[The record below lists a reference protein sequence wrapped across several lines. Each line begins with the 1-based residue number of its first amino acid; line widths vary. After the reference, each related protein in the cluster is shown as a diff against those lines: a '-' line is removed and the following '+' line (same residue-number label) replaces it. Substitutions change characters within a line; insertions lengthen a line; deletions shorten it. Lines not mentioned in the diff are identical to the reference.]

1 MKKMLLAVALTIALP
16 GAAFAQA
23 APATAQHSMG
33 DMQGMKMDGMN
44 MQGMNMQK
52 MSCKDMQAMMAKGH
66 SMHMS
71 KADMAKMC
79 PESAKAAP
87 KDSNAGAHQGHSG
100 H

>member
-1 MKKMLLAVALTIALP
+1 MTKFVTEIALAIALP
-16 GAAFAQA
+16 GAAFAQGKP
-23 APATAQHSMG
+23 APAQSAMG
-33 DMQGMKMDGMN
+33 DMHGMKMDGMS
-44 MQGMNMQK
+44 MSSMSMPA

-87 KDSNAGAHQGHSG
+87 KAGAADAHQGHSG

>member
-1 MKKMLLAVALTIALP
+1 MKKMMFAVAMATALP

-23 APATAQHSMG
+23 KTAPAQGSMG
-33 DMQGMKMDGMN
+33 DMHGMKMDGMS
-44 MQGMNMQK
+44 MSGMNMQT

-79 PESAKAAP
+79 PESAKGAP
-87 KDSNAGAHQGHSG
+87 KASAADAHQGHSG

>member
-1 MKKMLLAVALTIALP
+1 MKKLLFAVAMAIALP

-23 APATAQHSMG
+23 KTAPAQNSMG
-33 DMQGMKMDGMN
+33 HMPGMKMDGMS
-44 MQGMNMQK
+44 MGGMNMQT

-71 KADMAKMC
+71 RADMDKMC

-87 KDSNAGAHQGHSG
+87 EASATDAHQGHSG

>member
-1 MKKMLLAVALTIALP
+1 MKKLLFAVAMTIALP

-23 APATAQHSMG
+23 TPAPAQHSMG
-33 DMQGMKMDGMN
+33 DMHGMKMDGMS
-44 MQGMNMQK
+44 MSGMNMQT

-66 SMHMS
+66 SMSMS

-87 KDSNAGAHQGHSG
+87 EASATDAHQGHGG

>member
-1 MKKMLLAVALTIALP
+1 MKKMMFAVAMAIALP

-23 APATAQHSMG
+23 KTAPAQGSMG
-33 DMQGMKMDGMN
+33 DMHGMKMDGTN
-44 MQGMNMQK
+44 MSGMNMQD

-79 PESAKAAP
+79 PESAKTAP
-87 KDSNAGAHQGHSG
+87 KANAADAHQGHSG

>member
-1 MKKMLLAVALTIALP
+1 MNKMMLAVALTIALP

-23 APATAQHSMG
+23 KPAPATNSNG
-33 DMQGMKMDGMN
+33 N
-44 MQGMNMQK
+44 MQGMNMSDMNMQN

-71 KADMAKMC
+71 KAEMDKMC
-79 PESAKAAP
+79 PHSSKAAP
-87 KDSNAGAHQGHSG
+87 KPGAADAHQGHS

>member
-1 MKKMLLAVALTIALP
+1 MTKFVTAIALAIALP
-16 GAAFAQA
+16 GAAFAQGKP
-23 APATAQHSMG
+23 APAQSAMG
-33 DMQGMKMDGMN
+33 DMHGMKMDGMS
-44 MQGMNMQK
+44 MSSMSMPA

-87 KDSNAGAHQGHSG
+87 KAGAADAHQGHSG

>member
-1 MKKMLLAVALTIALP
+1 MNKMMLAVALTIAVP

-23 APATAQHSMG
+23 QSAPAAKPAGS
-33 DMQGMKMDGMN
+33 MQGMSMDGMN
-44 MQGMNMQK
+44 MSGMNMPN
-52 MSCKDMQAMMAKGH
+52 MSCKDMHAMMAKGH

-79 PESAKAAP
+79 PESAKATP
-87 KDSNAGAHQGHSG
+87 KAGGTDAHQGHSG

>member
-1 MKKMLLAVALTIALP
+1 MNKMMIAVALTIALP

-23 APATAQHSMG
+23 KPVADNMG
-33 DMQGMKMDGMN
+33 GMN
-44 MQGMNMQK
+44 MSGMNMPD

-71 KADMAKMC
+71 AADMQKAC
-79 PESAKAAP
+79 SDQKAAP
-87 KDSNAGAHQGHSG
+87 KTAPADAHQNHK

>member
-1 MKKMLLAVALTIALP
+1 MNKMMFAVALATALP

-23 APATAQHSMG
+23 KTAPAQHAMG
-33 DMQGMKMDGMN
+33 NMQGMKMDGMS
-44 MQGMNMQK
+44 MSGMNMQT
-52 MSCKDMQAMMAKGH
+52 MSCKNMQAMIAKSH
-66 SMHMS
+66 SMSMS

-87 KDSNAGAHQGHSG
+87 KARAAGDHQGHSG